1 MAKIKLTKN
10 ELKTQRDALKR
21 FQRYLPTLQLK
32 KQQLQM
38 EMRKLDLEISKKRHE
53 EEAAR
58 SSLSSWIRL
67 YSEPIDLS
75 EYVSI
80 QRLKTSRGNIAGVNI
95 PILDDLEF
103 HEETPDLFET
113 DAWMDRGV
121 DTLKQLMRLRVER
134 QVMEEQHR
142 LLNEEL
148 RTTTQRVNLF
158 EKVKIPEAKENIR
171 VIRIFMG
178 DQQTAA
184 VARSKIAKGKGQHGR
199 STTVKHT
206 RPNHAQPHTHM
217 ALSLEIAGSEL

>member
-10 ELKTQRDALKR
+10 ELKSQRDSLKR

-38 EMRKLDLEISKKRHE
+38 EMRKLDLEIVNKRQE
-53 EEAAR
+53 EQQEREQLA
-58 SSLSSWIRL
+58 SWIKL
-67 YSEPIDLS
+67 YSEEIDLS

-80 QRLKTSRGNIAGVNI
+80 SRLKTSRGNIAGVNI

-103 HEETPDLFET
+103 NETTPDLFET
-113 DAWMDRGV
+113 DPWMDEGV
-121 DTLKQLMRLRVER
+121 RVLKQLMRLRIER

-142 LLNEEL
+142 LLGEEL

-184 VARSKIAKGKGQHGR
+184 VARSKIAKGK
-199 STTVKHT
+199 S
-206 RPNHAQPHTHM
+206 
-217 ALSLEIAGSEL
+217 S

>member
-10 ELKTQRDALKR
+10 ELKTQRDSLKR

-38 EMRKLDLEISKKRHE
+38 EMRKLDLEIVNKRQE
-53 EEAAR
+53 EQQEREQLA
-58 SSLSSWIRL
+58 SWIKL
-67 YSEPIDLS
+67 YSEKIDLS

-80 QRLKTSRGNIAGVNI
+80 SRLKTSRGNIAGVNI

-103 HEETPDLFET
+103 NETTPDLFET
-113 DAWMDRGV
+113 DPWMDEGV
-121 DTLKQLMRLRVER
+121 RVLKQLMRLRVER

-142 LLNEEL
+142 LLGEEL

-184 VARSKIAKGKGQHGR
+184 VARSKIAKGK
-199 STTVKHT
+199 S
-206 RPNHAQPHTHM
+206 
-217 ALSLEIAGSEL
+217 S

>member
-10 ELKTQRDALKR
+10 ELKSQRDALKR

-38 EMRKLDLEISKKRHE
+38 EMRKLDLEIFNKRQE
-53 EEAAR
+53 EQLERDQLA
-58 SSLSSWIRL
+58 SWVRL
-67 YSEPIDLS
+67 YSEKIDLS

-80 QRLKTSRGNIAGVNI
+80 SRLKTSRGNIAGVNI

-103 HEETPDLFET
+103 NEKTPDLFET
-113 DAWMDRGV
+113 DPWMDEGV
-121 DTLKQLMRLRVER
+121 RVLKQLMRLRVER

-142 LLNEEL
+142 LLGEEL

-184 VARSKIAKGKGQHGR
+184 VARSKIAKGK
-199 STTVKHT
+199 S
-206 RPNHAQPHTHM
+206 A
-217 ALSLEIAGSEL
+217 